1 MPPGAQTTRNLAAEQ
16 RLPKWGRTGGQDR
29 YQSEHSPPSQGS
41 DLAQISRLVTVS
53 PVIWDVQA
61 IEIRTV
67 RDGKR
72 KLTPLAEI
80 DVPAG
85 LPVWLAHGAARSQVL
100 PLPL

>member
-1 MPPGAQTTRNLAAEQ
+1 M
-16 RLPKWGRTGGQDR
+16 
-29 YQSEHSPPSQGS
+29 
-41 DLAQISRLVTVS
+41 
-53 PVIWDVQA
+53 IWDVQA

-67 RDGKR
+67 LDGKR